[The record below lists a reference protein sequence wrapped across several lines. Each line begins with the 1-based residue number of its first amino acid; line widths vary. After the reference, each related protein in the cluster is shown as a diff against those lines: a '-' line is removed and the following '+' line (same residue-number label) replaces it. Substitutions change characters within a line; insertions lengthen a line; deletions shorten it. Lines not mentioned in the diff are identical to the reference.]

1 MCKKNHII
9 SEHAKT
15 IEDLDAAEKKKYEK
29 EVLFYFNS
37 YQKIWKEII
46 FKYLKYQEPYLVNT
60 ELESYIND

>member
-9 SEHAKT
+9 SEYAEK
-15 IEDLDAAEKKKYEK
+15 IEDLDAVEKKKYEK

-46 FKYLKYQEPYLVNT
+46 FKYLKYQEPHLVNT
-60 ELESYIND
+60 ELES